1 MTTPHDHPQRAA
13 GAPRRHRTTPPSPTT
28 TPTPAPGPAP
38 APAATATAV
47 DATPAGAPGTD
58 HATTVLAVHA
68 EQLRLHGRRGVVY
81 GPVDLEVPTGT
92 LAVVQGPQGG
102 GRSSLLLTLA
112 GRMVPDEGSRLTVL
126 GEALPRRRTA
136 VQRRAALAGFAG
148 IDDLDESVTVGDV
161 VRERLAW
168 LSPWY
173 RRTPRVDQR
182 TFARLAGPVFG
193 ERPLP
198 RTGTLVWDLDEVDA
212 MLLRV
217 TLATAQHPDLLVVDD
232 VDQVHDS
239 RRRQTVWTR
248 LEALAAAGTTV
259 VASVASLDE
268 VARMQWATL
277 PQQITLATG
286 PHAVPA
292 A

>member
-28 TPTPAPGPAP
+28 APTPAAAP
-38 APAATATAV
+38 ATTATVA
-47 DATPAGAPGTD
+47 DASPGADRTPP
-58 HATTVLAVHA
+58 VLAVHA

-81 GPVDLEVPTGT
+81 GPVDLEVPAGT

-126 GEALPRRRTA
+126 GEPLPRRRTA

-182 TFARLAGPVFG
+182 TFARLAAPVFG

-268 VARMQWATL
+268 VARMQWTTL

>member
-1 MTTPHDHPQRAA
+1 VSATLPTPEPGTDRAD
-13 GAPRRHRTTPPSPTT
+13 GRTIAPRGTHAA
-28 TPTPAPGPAP
+28 PARSA
-38 APAATATAV
+38 APAAAPTGADGPV
-47 DATPAGAPGTD
+47 DDAPTD
-58 HATTVLAVHA
+58 LAVRA
-68 EQLRLHGRRGVVY
+68 TGLRLHGSRGGVY
-81 GPVDLEVPTGT
+81 GPVDLAVPAGT

-112 GRMVPDEGSRLTVL
+112 GRMVPDSGSRLTVL
-126 GEALPRRRTA
+126 GETLPRRRAA
-136 VQRRAALAGFAG
+136 VQRRAAVAGFAG
-148 IDDLDESVTVGDV
+148 IDDLDESVTVGDL

-173 RRTPRVDQR
+173 RRVPKVDQA
-182 TFARLAGPVFG
+182 TLNRLAAPVFG

-198 RTGTLVWDLDEVDA
+198 RTSTLVWHLDEVDA

-217 TLATAQHPDLLVVDD
+217 TLAMAQHPDLLVVDD

-239 RRRQTVWTR
+239 QRRQTVWTR
-248 LEALAAAGTTV
+248 LEAIAASGTTV
-259 VASVASLDE
+259 VAAVASLDE
-268 VARMQWATL
+268 VARMRWTTH

-292 A
+292 AA